1 MLTKITSADN
11 SRVKLVRKLT
21 TRKGRLE
28 EHAFTAE
35 GKNLVEEILEKGIRP
50 RFILVS
56 DKRSDDD
63 ILKEAIQ
70 SDDIMV
76 CELPEK
82 IFAKLTDAEH
92 GIGMLAVVD
101 VTDSGYASIE
111 KLGAD
116 DNILVLD
123 RIQDPG
129 NMGTL
134 IRTAVAAGYKA
145 IVATKGTADVYSTKV
160 LRATVG
166 TVFEIPIVYVGDHEE
181 LRSILTKTGKRV
193 VVTEVEGGVPYYEED
208 ISKGVALVIGNEG
221 AGVSDELK
229 SMADVRVTL
238 PMKGHIES
246 LNAAVAA
253 AILMY
258 ESVRDQK
265 G

>member
-11 SRVKLVRKLT
+11 SRVKLVRKLS

-28 EHAFTAE
+28 ERAFTAE
-35 GKNLVEEILEKGIRP
+35 GRNLVEEILHRNIKP

-56 DKRSDDD
+56 DKCSDEE
-63 ILKEAIQ
+63 ILRDAVQ

-101 VTDSGYASIE
+101 TPETGASALDS
-111 KLGAD
+111 LDAD

-134 IRTAVAAGYKA
+134 IRTSVAAGYKA
-145 IVATKGTADVYSTKV
+145 IIASKGTADIYSNKV

-166 TVFEIPIVYVGDHEE
+166 TVFEIPVIYAKDQSE
-181 LRSILTKTGKRV
+181 LISLLKGSGKRIA
-193 VVTEVEGGVPYYEED
+193 VTEVDKGVPYYETD
-208 ISKGVALVIGNEG
+208 LSKGIALVIGNEG
-221 AGVSDELK
+221 AGVSDELIDL
-229 SMADVRVTL
+229 ADIRVTI
-238 PMKGHIES
+238 PMTGHIES

-265 G
+265 R

>member
-1 MLTKITSADN
+1 MLTKISSADN
-11 SRVKLVRKLT
+11 SRVKLVRKLS

-28 EHAFTAE
+28 ERAFTAE
-35 GKNLVEEILEKGIRP
+35 GRNLIGEILEKGLKP

-56 DKRSDDD
+56 DKCSDED
-63 ILKEAIQ
+63 ILAAAIK

-76 CELPEK
+76 CELPDK
-82 IFAKLTDAEH
+82 IFSKLTDAEH
-92 GIGMLAVVD
+92 GIGMLAVID
-101 VTDSGYASIE
+101 TPEAGQAALDS
-111 KLGAD
+111 LDAD

-134 IRTAVAAGYKA
+134 IRTSVAAGYKVIIA
-145 IVATKGTADVYSTKV
+145 AKGTADVYSTKV
-160 LRATVG
+160 LRATAG
-166 TVFEIPIVYVGDHEE
+166 TVFEIPVIYAKDQNDLISLLKESGK
-181 LRSILTKTGKRV
+181 SI
-193 VVTEVEGGVPYYEED
+193 VVTDVNGGVPYYEAEL
-208 ISKGVALVIGNEG
+208 SKGIALVIGNEG

-229 SMADVRVTL
+229 SMADIRVTI

-246 LNAAVAA
+246 LNAAIAA

-265 G
+265 R

>member
-1 MLTKITSADN
+1 MLTRITSADN
-11 SRVKLVRKLT
+11 SRVRLVRKLS

-35 GKNLVEEILEKGIRP
+35 GRNLIAEILERGIRP

-56 DKRSDDD
+56 DERSGEE
-63 ILKEAIQ
+63 ILKDAIK

-82 IFAKLTDAEH
+82 IFSKLADAEH

-101 VTDSGYASIE
+101 IPETGYASIE
-111 KLGAD
+111 SLEPG

-134 IRTAVAAGYKA
+134 IRTSVAAGYKA
-145 IVATKGTADVYSTKV
+145 VIAAKGTVDVYSSKV
-160 LRATVG
+160 LRATAG
-166 TVFEIPIVYVGDHEE
+166 MVFEIPVVYTGDYNELMSL
-181 LRSILTKTGKRV
+181 LRSTGKRV
-193 VVTEVEGGVPYYEED
+193 VVTDVDGGVPYYEED
-208 ISKGVALVIGNEG
+208 ISKGIALVIGNEG

>member
-11 SRVKLVRKLT
+11 SRVKLVRKLS

-35 GKNLVEEILEKGIRP
+35 GKNLIEEILGKGIRP

-56 DKRSDDD
+56 DTRSGDDV
-63 ILKEAIQ
+63 LKDAIQ

-76 CELPEK
+76 FELPEK
-82 IFAKLTDAEH
+82 MFSKLTDAEH

-101 VTDSGYASIE
+101 IADSGREAIE
-111 KLGAD
+111 SLDSD

-134 IRTAVAAGYKA
+134 IRTSVAAGYKA
-145 IVATKGTADVYSTKV
+145 VIATKGTADVYSTKV

-166 TVFEIPIVYVGDHEE
+166 TVFEIPIVYASDYDE
-181 LRSILTKTGKRV
+181 LRSLLEKAGKRV
-193 VVTEVEGGVPYYEED
+193 VVTEVDGGVPYYEED
-208 ISKGVALVIGNEG
+208 ISKGIALVIGNEG
-221 AGVSDELK
+221 SGVSDEVK

-265 G
+265 R

>member
-11 SRVKLVRKLT
+11 SRVKLVRKLS

-28 EHAFTAE
+28 EHAFIAE
-35 GKNLVEEILEKGIRP
+35 GKNLVEEILDRDIKP

-56 DKRSDDD
+56 DKCSGGEFLEKAVKSDD
-63 ILKEAIQ
+63 IL
-70 SDDIMV
+70 V

-82 IFAKLTDAEH
+82 IFAKIADAEH
-92 GIGMLAVVD
+92 GVGMLAAEDMPDTGRGVLG
-101 VTDSGYASIE
+101 T
-111 KLGAD
+111 LGAD

-145 IVATKGTADVYSTKV
+145 VIAAKGTADIYSAKV
-160 LRATVG
+160 LRATAG
-166 TVFEIPIVYVGDHEE
+166 TLFEIPVIYAADQSDMMSLLRDSARRIV
-181 LRSILTKTGKRV
+181 I
-193 VVTEVEGGVPYYEED
+193 TEVEGGVPYYEED
-208 ISKGVALVIGNEG
+208 ISKGIALVIGNEG
-221 AGVSDELK
+221 SGVSDEMK
-229 SMADVRVTL
+229 RMADVRVTL
-238 PMKGHIES
+238 PMKGNVES

-265 G
+265 R

>member
-11 SRVKLVRKLT
+11 SRVKLVRKLS

-28 EHAFTAE
+28 ERAFTAE
-35 GKNLVEEILEKGIRP
+35 GRNLVEEILERGIKP

-56 DKRSDDD
+56 DKSSNED
-63 ILKEAIQ
+63 ILKGAVQ

-101 VTDSGYASIE
+101 TPETGPAALE
-111 KLGAD
+111 GLNAD

-134 IRTAVAAGYKA
+134 IRTSVAAGYKA
-145 IVATKGTADVYSTKV
+145 IIATKGTADVYSNKV

-166 TVFEIPIVYVGDHEE
+166 TVFEIPVVYTKDHRE
-181 LRSILTKTGKRV
+181 LVSLLSDSGKRV
-193 VVTEVEGGVPYYEED
+193 VVTEVDKGVPYYEEEL
-208 ISKGVALVIGNEG
+208 SKGIALVIGNEG
-221 AGVSDELK
+221 AGVSEELK
-229 SMADVRVTL
+229 NIADIRVTI

-253 AILMY
+253 AVLMY

-265 G
+265 R

>member
-11 SRVKLVRKLT
+11 SRVKLVRKLQA
-21 TRKGRLE
+21 RKGRLE

-35 GKNLVEEILEKGIRP
+35 GRNLIEEILKKGIRP

-56 DKRSDDD
+56 DTRSGDDVLRD
-63 ILKEAIQ
+63 AIQ

-82 IFAKLTDAEH
+82 MFSKLTDAEH

-101 VTDSGYASIE
+101 IADTGREAIE
-111 KLGAD
+111 SLNPD

-134 IRTAVAAGYKA
+134 IRTSVAAGYKA
-145 IVATKGTADVYSTKV
+145 VIATKGTADVYSTKV

-166 TVFEIPIVYVGDHEE
+166 TVFEIPIVYVSDNDE
-181 LRSILTKTGKRV
+181 LRSLLEKTGKRV
-193 VVTEVEGGVPYYEED
+193 VVTEVDGGVPYYEED
-208 ISKGVALVIGNEG
+208 ISKGIALVIGNEG
-221 AGVSDELK
+221 SGISEEVK

-265 G
+265 R

>member
-11 SRVKLVRKLT
+11 SRVKLVRKLS

-28 EHAFTAE
+28 ERAFTAE
-35 GKNLVEEILEKGIRP
+35 GRNLVEEILHRNIKP

-56 DKRSDDD
+56 DKCSDEE
-63 ILKEAIQ
+63 ILRDAVQ
-70 SDDIMV
+70 SDDRMV

-101 VTDSGYASIE
+101 TPETGASALDS
-111 KLGAD
+111 LDAD

-134 IRTAVAAGYKA
+134 IRTSVAAGYKA
-145 IVATKGTADVYSTKV
+145 IIASKGTADIYSNKV

-166 TVFEIPIVYVGDHEE
+166 TVFEIPVIYAKDQSE
-181 LRSILTKTGKRV
+181 LISLLKGSGKRIA
-193 VVTEVEGGVPYYEED
+193 VTEVDKGVPYYETD
-208 ISKGVALVIGNEG
+208 LSKGIALVIGNEG
-221 AGVSDELK
+221 AGVSDELIEL
-229 SMADVRVTL
+229 ADIRVTI

-265 G
+265 R